1 MTKEA
6 TEIEVEVVEIDGIA
20 PVTPSPQAE
29 EPRQGDRQDW
39 RRWQGRVR
47 SLDRRWWPVWL
58 FLGIIAVFL
67 ALTVGLVIG
76 VIYLILRV
84 LGKIFRAIFG

>member
-20 PVTPSPQAE
+20 PVAPTPQTAE
-29 EPRQGDRQDW
+29 SQQGDRQDW
-39 RRWQGRVR
+39 RHWQGRIR
-47 SLDRRWWPVWL
+47 SLDSRWWPLWL
-58 FLGIIAVFL
+58 FLGGIAVVL
-67 ALTVGLVIG
+67 ALTAGLAIA

-84 LGKIFRAIFG
+84 LGKIIRAVLG